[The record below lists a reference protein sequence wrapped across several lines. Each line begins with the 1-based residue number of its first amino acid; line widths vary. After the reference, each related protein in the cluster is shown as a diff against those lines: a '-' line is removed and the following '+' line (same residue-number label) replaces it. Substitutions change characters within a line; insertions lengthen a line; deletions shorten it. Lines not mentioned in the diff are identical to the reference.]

1 MSEGRRARGE
11 SWDFEGWRGRNEVW
25 IVGPDKDGKE
35 KRRLLLRDAVVLE
48 GRGIKSR
55 MEGLGIFGTLILVGP
70 LVQPLAEFFIAEF
83 AALPRIGGRNWDTIK
98 AKPELTPRESWRA
111 ERQAKDKSD
120 GVTWTTAKVRGGR
133 AVVVKFGA
141 RDVQGAREW
150 LGAMLREEGSVARE
164 FGEGA
169 MMGVG

>member
-1 MSEGRRARGE
+1 
-11 SWDFEGWRGRNEVW
+11 
-25 IVGPDKDGKE
+25 
-35 KRRLLLRDAVVLE
+35 
-48 GRGIKSR
+48 

-70 LVQPLAEFFIAEF
+70 ILQSLADFFTSEF
-83 AALPRIGGRNWDTIK
+83 AALPRIGGRNWDTPTV
-98 AKPELTPRESWRA
+98 APTLTPREKWRV
-111 ERQAKDKSD
+111 ERQAKEKID
-120 GVTWTTAKVRGGR
+120 GVTWTAARVRSDR

-169 MMGVG
+169 LMGVG